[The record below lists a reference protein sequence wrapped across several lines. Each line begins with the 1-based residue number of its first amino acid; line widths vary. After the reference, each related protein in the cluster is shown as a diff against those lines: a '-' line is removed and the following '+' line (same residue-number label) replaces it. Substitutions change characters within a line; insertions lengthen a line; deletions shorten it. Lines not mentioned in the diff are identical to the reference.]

1 LRRAA
6 LAAVVLNMTGG
17 TRTAVVT
24 GSSRGIGAGI
34 ARELGGPDTRVVVN
48 YRSSADAAAETVDA
62 IEDEGGEAMAVQAD
76 VTDPAAVEAMRDRVH
91 DAFAPVDIVVT
102 NAGVNA
108 DTQFANMSP
117 ADWDRVI
124 DVNLR
129 GMFLSTQAF
138 YEDLQEAGDGRLIT
152 ISSVVGKQGSFGQAN
167 YAAAKSGMLGFT
179 RTLALELAPHGTTA
193 NAVAPG
199 YTETDMLDDVPDH
212 VRASLREE
220 IPLDRFASVEDIAAV
235 VGFLAS
241 PEAGY
246 ITGEVIDVTGGVD
259 L

>member
-1 LRRAA
+1 
-6 LAAVVLNMTGG
+6 MTGG

-34 ARELGGPDTRVVVN
+34 ARELGDPDTQVVVN
-48 YRSSADAAAETVDA
+48 YRSSADAAAETVAA
-62 IEDEGGEAMAVQAD
+62 IEDAGGEAIAVQAD
-76 VTDPAAVEAMRDRVH
+76 VTDPAAVEAMRERVH
-91 DAFAPVDIVVT
+91 DAFGAVDVLVT

-108 DTQFANMSP
+108 DKQFANMEP

-138 YEDLQEAGDGRLIT
+138 YDDLQTADHGRLIT
-152 ISSVVGKQGSFGQAN
+152 ISSVVGKQGGFGQAN

-179 RTLALELAPHGTTA
+179 RTLALELAPHGSTA

-199 YTETDMLDDVPDH
+199 YTATDMLDDVPDH
-212 VRASLREE
+212 VRKSLRKE
-220 IPLDRFASVEDIAAV
+220 IPLDRFATVEDIAPV

-241 PEAGY
+241 PAADY